1 MASQLEADKA
11 IPESEL
17 SRYLEARVK
26 RFIEGNREALG
37 ECKVTIRVF
46 SKTEQLP
53 GRKVTW

>member
-46 SKTEQLP
+46 SKTEKLR
-53 GRKVTW
+53 GRKR